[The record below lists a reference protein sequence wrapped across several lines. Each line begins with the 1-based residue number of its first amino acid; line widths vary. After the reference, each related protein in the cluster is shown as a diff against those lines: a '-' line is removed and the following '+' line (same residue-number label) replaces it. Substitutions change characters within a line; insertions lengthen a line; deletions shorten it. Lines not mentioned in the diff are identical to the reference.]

1 MTKSRKPKAI
11 TLMTPS
17 DASRIQRAAAL
28 VNGGKVEKGSFPAIA
43 QKAAAKNERKLD
55 Q

>member
-1 MTKSRKPKAI
+1 MTKSHKTDTT

-28 VNGGKVEKGSFPAIA
+28 VNGGKVEKGSFAAIA
-43 QKAAAKNERKLD
+43 QKAATKNKRKQD